1 MAYSENI
8 MAVKVQYKLS
18 LHTGHI
24 GRALL
29 KFSAAEGGESEQD
42 LWQKQTAEAL
52 DQIRRNKH
60 GAGLLKEVEESF
72 NEVQIL
78 KAAQSENS
86 ATWVEGTSPGMM
98 YESLQSESSL
108 AKTLKAA
115 LTNRCPHEK
124 LRKLVTRYG
133 IGVWNSEDCSVADWK
148 LNEIGDQLLKCELE
162 IYDCLTP
169 GKGVSCYIRW
179 NPDNDFVGNKAR
191 LDVTAP
197 ENRWRM
203 RPPWIGLAHE
213 LIHAWRYLTGRCIF
227 PNRSNTEQPKLNELL
242 TVGLPPVD
250 RGKYTENGIRHDAWQ
265 IVRAI
270 YGSDHG
276 P

>member
-1 MAYSENI
+1 
-8 MAVKVQYKLS
+8 MAVKVQDKVS

-24 GRALL
+24 GRALFR
-29 KFSAAEGGESEQD
+29 FSQIEGDDSEQD
-42 LWQKQTAEAL
+42 IWRKQTAEAL
-52 DQIRRNKH
+52 DQIRSNKH
-60 GAGLLKEVEESF
+60 GAGLLKETEESI

-78 KAAQSENS
+78 KAAQAENPYN
-86 ATWVEGTSPGMM
+86 ATWVEGTPPGMM

-108 AKTLKAA
+108 TKTLKAA
-115 LTNRCPHEK
+115 LAHGCPPEK
-124 LRKLVTRYG
+124 LLRLVAKYG
-133 IGVWNSEDCSVADWK
+133 VGVWKPEDCSVQDWN

-162 IYDCLTP
+162 IYGCLTP

-179 NPDNDFVGNKAR
+179 NPDNDFVGNKAK
-191 LDVTAP
+191 LDVNAP
-197 ENRWRM
+197 ENRWRK

-227 PNRSNTEQPKLNELL
+227 ANRSNTEQPKLSEWL

-250 RGKYTENGIRHDAWQ
+250 QGKYTENGVRYDAWQ
-265 IVRAI
+265 IARAI